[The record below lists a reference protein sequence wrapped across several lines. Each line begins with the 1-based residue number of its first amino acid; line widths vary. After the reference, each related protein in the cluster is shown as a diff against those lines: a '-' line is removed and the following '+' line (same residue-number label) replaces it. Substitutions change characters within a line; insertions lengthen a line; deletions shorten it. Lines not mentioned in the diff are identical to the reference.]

1 MNEQIIK
8 NRLIFRDSGEKTL
21 TQHGVIMPTGYKGVA
36 SSFWLTFVV
45 VEYPFFSYPTLCVFS
60 PNSNLYI

>member
-21 TQHGVIMPTGYKGVA
+21 TQHGVIMPTGYQGVA
-36 SSFWLTFVV
+36 AGIIMLPLSD
-45 VEYPFFSYPTLCVFS
+45 
-60 PNSNLYI
+60 